1 MSSLYRCRARVGY
14 RPFRSEQLIVFD
26 ERQIQELSVDLKWEP
41 GLSQLNQDSTTTPT
55 AATNFLN
62 QSKCQVTIS
71 DPYLTGL
78 AWPALYDAASIYTA
92 STIAASNNILLPACT
107 EGQDPIADKCVKYV
121 DLNVDKNDPVNA
133 QGNFALLM
141 LSLWYDVGGTSFGT
155 DFYFRVDGFSV
166 SHGSRYPSVTIRG
179 VEARSVLFNQ
189 SLVNMAFDEGAEI
202 EKVLKDISEEMGYSV
217 SFCANTNSEPDKKR
231 LLPRSIRFKGVTP
244 DEAIKKVIDS
254 VGGNTLTLPTREYA
268 NKISMCTRGEIDQ
281 GCSVFYLGKG
291 LYESYEINGQPDL
304 TFLMLNL
311 EQGSNRNNG
320 DQYVSEAFNAS
331 SYTVQNITPERRKKA
346 LEKVKKVA
354 FPQLFEPVSPHI
366 KGAPRLTGFAWK
378 DSKPAAGQAGG
389 GITVINERLKDANL
403 FGIAPNGTTAI
414 SYLSGKVREADTA
427 NGRVIISTK
436 FFLQACDTQETK
448 KCFSRQIRQETTGLS
463 NVKVKAN
470 DVLEISQE
478 IGSSTAEKPEFTRF
492 FIEGFKNEL
501 VTLNPQ
507 IVWDWAVPEEELKDA
522 APKAAPASATN
533 VVPPAPKATSKDW
546 SANTTQKPK
555 KVLLMAG
562 HADFPSG
569 APNERALNVELVKWA
584 QRNAASYG
592 ISDFTEFYF
601 PPSSN
606 IPESDSRSQF
616 KITEQAVASGKQVI
630 EIHNDEVAGKSGVIP
645 PRGGKNIWQSDNAL
659 ASSYGAF
666 SVNHRDGLGIP
677 NRGGTILE
685 VGRMDAPTTKIFVS
699 GTPAQK
705 EALYKQ
711 LMDPTMRA
719 IAAEKARSAG
729 TAAPQQ
735 PSSESQGILLGRV
748 GGTGRS
754 SAPHVHFQFSGGPS
768 AGSEAMLTNV
778 ANKYFLIGNLPMG
791 SVDRNQG
798 YGAGRNHKG
807 IDFGFQ
813 KAGQPVY
820 AVNGASVKQVVETKC
835 TKENSL
841 SDGCGGG
848 FGNHVIVSTPEGEVL
863 IAHLAPQS
871 IPPNIAGLRSS
882 SGGGKTSPNMQAAPA
897 TQGLTLETG
906 FKGVP
911 RSLRIIPGRT
921 ILSLI
926 SDYDSWV
933 ENGGPR
939 GDDNGTDPGIWIPS
953 RFKNWFITQCKYK
966 WRDGDLRVD
975 LEGRSAWGTRDIKAP
990 TFPNY
995 LASMRNAGELKNTTD
1010 YYGYMRSLGDLH
1022 WKTEN
1027 GKDSTEELCG
1037 EAQYWSQA
1045 AAQGPDTT
1053 TPANTQGSFPA
1064 ANCQT
1069 GNPTQDAII
1078 NALYSSGLKTQ
1089 NGFAGVLANMEKES
1103 GVNFNIHNT
1112 SRAGNGCTRP
1122 ESRSRILGST
1132 AYGLVQWCGSRADA
1146 LASTYKCGRNCSLDQ
1161 QLSFLKG
1168 ELQTTYKSTVNKMNN
1183 AKTPEEAMEY
1193 FMREF
1198 EVPANP
1204 EFEVGN
1210 RSPAARS
1217 YFNKIKCN
1225 KPTP

>member
-26 ERQIQELSVDLKWEP
+26 ERQVQELSVDLKWEP
-41 GLSQLNQDSTTTPT
+41 GLSQLNQDSSTTPT

-107 EGQDPIADKCVKYV
+107 ENQDPVADKCFKYV
-121 DLNVDKNDPVNA
+121 DLEVDKDDPVNA

-141 LSLWYDVGGTSFGT
+141 LSLWYDVAGTSFGT

-189 SLVNMAFDEGAEI
+189 SLVNMTFDEGAEI

-217 SFCANTNSEPDKKR
+217 SFCANTNSEPEKKR

-304 TFLMLNL
+304 TILALNL
-311 EQGSNRNNG
+311 EQAKNSNNG
-320 DQYVSEAFNAS
+320 DQYVSEAFNAA

-346 LEKVKKVA
+346 MEKVKKVA
-354 FPQLFEPVSPHI
+354 FPKLFEPVSPHI
-366 KGAPRLTGFAWK
+366 KGAPRLTGFAWR
-378 DSKPAAGQAGG
+378 DSKPAAGAGGG
-389 GITVINERLKDANL
+389 GITVINERVKDVNL

-427 NGRVIISTK
+427 NGKVIISTK
-436 FFLQACDTQETK
+436 FFLQVCDTQDTK

-478 IGSSTAEKPEFTRF
+478 IGSSTADKPEFTRF

-507 IVWDWAVPEEELKDA
+507 IVWGWAVPEEELKDA
-522 APKAAPASATN
+522 APKTAPASGNPPAAPAPS
-533 VVPPAPKATSKDW
+533 PASG
-546 SANTTQKPK
+546 SLVIG
-555 KVLLMAG
+555 KVGSTGKSTGPHL
-562 HADFPSG
+562 HA
-569 APNERALNVELVKWA
+569 EK
-584 QRNAASYG
+584 
-592 ISDFTEFYF
+592 F
-601 PPSSN
+601 PPGQKGGRGQPITASDVDPYVSIGGTPASTWRVYSPYGPRSSG
-606 IPESDSRSQF
+606 F
-616 KITEQAVASGKQVI
+616 HSGI
-630 EIHNDEVAGKSGVIP
+630 DFSGP
-645 PRGGKNIWQSDNAL
+645 GPGGKNIN
-659 ASSYGAF
+659 
-666 SVNHRDGLGIP
+666 
-677 NRGGTILE
+677 
-685 VGRMDAPTTKIFVS
+685 
-699 GTPAQK
+699 
-705 EALYKQ
+705 
-711 LMDPTMRA
+711 
-719 IAAEKARSAG
+719 
-729 TAAPQQ
+729 
-735 PSSESQGILLGRV
+735 
-748 GGTGRS
+748 
-754 SAPHVHFQFSGGPS
+754 
-768 AGSEAMLTNV
+768 
-778 ANKYFLIGNLPMG
+778 
-791 SVDRNQG
+791 
-798 YGAGRNHKG
+798 
-807 IDFGFQ
+807 
-813 KAGQPVY
+813 GQPVTITG
-820 AVNGASVKQVVETKC
+820 GAQVI
-835 TKENSL
+835 NS
-841 SDGCGGG
+841 GRRGG
-848 FGNHVIVSTPEGEVL
+848 FGNFVEIKTPAGYDL
-863 IAHLAPQS
+863 LLAHLQDAS

-882 SGGGKTSPNMQAAPA
+882 SGGGKGSPNMQAAPA

-911 RSLRIIPGRT
+911 RTLRIIPGRT

-953 RFKNWFITQCKYK
+953 KFKNWFITQCKYK

-975 LEGRSAWGTRDIKAP
+975 LEGRSAWGARDIIVP

-995 LASMRNAGELKNTTD
+995 LASMKKDGELKNTTD

-1022 WKTEN
+1022 WKMED

-1053 TPANTQGSFPA
+1053 TPGSVQSAYPTA
-1064 ANCQT
+1064 KCQYN
-1069 GNPTQDAII
+1069 GSRYPKDRVQAII
-1078 NALYSSGLKTQ
+1078 NAARAGGINTQ
-1089 NGFAGVLANMEKES
+1089 AGFAGVVGNALIES
-1103 GVNFNIHNT
+1103 GNALSPTAEN
-1112 SRAGNGCTRP
+1112 P
-1122 ESRSRILGST
+1122 RSK
-1132 AYGLVQWCGSRADA
+1132 AYGVFQWLGVRRRGLEQYASSKGASSGSFNTQMEWFVQE
-1146 LASTYKCGRNCSLDQ
+1146 
-1161 QLSFLKG
+1161 LKG
-1168 ELQTTYKSTVNKMNN
+1168 ADFQVTFS
-1183 AKTPEEAMEY
+1183 
-1193 FMREF
+1193 
-1198 EVPANP
+1198 
-1204 EFEVGN
+1204 
-1210 RSPAARS
+1210 
-1217 YFNKIKCN
+1217 
-1225 KPTP
+1225 

>member
-26 ERQIQELSVDLKWEP
+26 ERQVQELSVDLKWEP
-41 GLSQLNQDSTTTPT
+41 GLSQLNQDSSTTPT

-107 EGQDPIADKCVKYV
+107 ENQDPVADKCFKYV
-121 DLNVDKNDPVNA
+121 DLEVDKDDPVNA

-141 LSLWYDVGGTSFGT
+141 LSLWYDVAGTSFGT

-189 SLVNMAFDEGAEI
+189 SLVNMTFDEGAEI

-217 SFCANTNSEPDKKR
+217 SFCANTNSEPEKKR

-304 TFLMLNL
+304 TILALNL
-311 EQGSNRNNG
+311 EQAKNSNNG
-320 DQYVSEAFNAS
+320 DQYVSEAFNAA

-346 LEKVKKVA
+346 MEKVKKVA

-366 KGAPRLTGFAWK
+366 KGAPRLTGFAWR
-378 DSKPAAGQAGG
+378 DSKPAAGAGGG
-389 GITVINERLKDANL
+389 GITVINERVKDVNL

-427 NGRVIISTK
+427 NGKVIISTK
-436 FFLQACDTQETK
+436 FFLQVCDTQDTK

-478 IGSSTAEKPEFTRF
+478 IGSSTADKPEFTRF

-507 IVWDWAVPEEELKDA
+507 IVWGWAVPEEELKDA
-522 APKAAPASATN
+522 APKTAPASGNPPAAPAPS
-533 VVPPAPKATSKDW
+533 PASG
-546 SANTTQKPK
+546 SLVIG
-555 KVLLMAG
+555 KVGSTGKSTGPHL
-562 HADFPSG
+562 HA
-569 APNERALNVELVKWA
+569 EK
-584 QRNAASYG
+584 
-592 ISDFTEFYF
+592 F
-601 PPSSN
+601 PPGQKGGRGQPITASDVDPYVSIGGTPASTWRVYSPYGPRSSG
-606 IPESDSRSQF
+606 F
-616 KITEQAVASGKQVI
+616 HSGI
-630 EIHNDEVAGKSGVIP
+630 DFSGP
-645 PRGGKNIWQSDNAL
+645 GPGGKNIN
-659 ASSYGAF
+659 
-666 SVNHRDGLGIP
+666 
-677 NRGGTILE
+677 
-685 VGRMDAPTTKIFVS
+685 
-699 GTPAQK
+699 
-705 EALYKQ
+705 
-711 LMDPTMRA
+711 
-719 IAAEKARSAG
+719 
-729 TAAPQQ
+729 
-735 PSSESQGILLGRV
+735 
-748 GGTGRS
+748 
-754 SAPHVHFQFSGGPS
+754 
-768 AGSEAMLTNV
+768 
-778 ANKYFLIGNLPMG
+778 
-791 SVDRNQG
+791 
-798 YGAGRNHKG
+798 
-807 IDFGFQ
+807 
-813 KAGQPVY
+813 GQPVTITG
-820 AVNGASVKQVVETKC
+820 GAQVI
-835 TKENSL
+835 NS
-841 SDGCGGG
+841 GRRGG
-848 FGNHVIVSTPEGEVL
+848 FGNFVEIKTPAGYDL
-863 IAHLAPQS
+863 LLAHLQDAS

-882 SGGGKTSPNMQAAPA
+882 SGGGKGSPNMQAAPA

-911 RSLRIIPGRT
+911 RTLRIIPGRT

-953 RFKNWFITQCKYK
+953 KFKNWFITQCKYK

-975 LEGRSAWGTRDIKAP
+975 LEGRSAWGARDIIVP

-995 LASMRNAGELKNTTD
+995 LASMKKDGELKNTTD

-1022 WKTEN
+1022 WKMED

-1053 TPANTQGSFPA
+1053 TPGSVQSAYPTA
-1064 ANCQT
+1064 KCQYN
-1069 GNPTQDAII
+1069 GSRYPKDRVQAII
-1078 NALYSSGLKTQ
+1078 NAARAGGINTQ
-1089 NGFAGVLANMEKES
+1089 AGFAGVVGNALIES
-1103 GVNFNIHNT
+1103 GNALSPTAEN
-1112 SRAGNGCTRP
+1112 P
-1122 ESRSRILGST
+1122 RSK
-1132 AYGLVQWCGSRADA
+1132 AYGVFQWLGVRRRGLEQYASSKGASSGSFNTQMEWFVQE
-1146 LASTYKCGRNCSLDQ
+1146 
-1161 QLSFLKG
+1161 LKG
-1168 ELQTTYKSTVNKMNN
+1168 ADFQVTFS
-1183 AKTPEEAMEY
+1183 
-1193 FMREF
+1193 
-1198 EVPANP
+1198 
-1204 EFEVGN
+1204 
-1210 RSPAARS
+1210 
-1217 YFNKIKCN
+1217 
-1225 KPTP
+1225 

>member
-41 GLSQLNQDSTTTPT
+41 GLAQLNQDSTTTPT

-92 STIAASNNILLPACT
+92 SNIAAANNILLPACT
-107 EGQDPIADKCVKYV
+107 EGQDPVANKCVKYV

-202 EKVLKDISEEMGYSV
+202 EKVLKDLSEEMGYSV

-231 LLPRSIRFKGVTP
+231 FLPRSIRFKGVTP

-320 DQYVSEAFNAS
+320 DQYVSEAFNAA

-354 FPQLFEPVSPHI
+354 FPQLFDPVSPHI
-366 KGAPRLTGFAWK
+366 KGVPRLTGFAWK

-389 GITVINERLKDANL
+389 GITVINERVKDVNL

-448 KCFSRQIRQETTGLS
+448 KCFSRQVRQETTGLS

-522 APKAAPASATN
+522 APKTTPASNNPPAA
-533 VVPPAPKATSKDW
+533 PPAPGSPVIGKIGDTGNSRGAHLHAEWADKRPISEADVRKYIGFGKSVTTTSPYND
-546 SANTTQKPK
+546 P
-555 KVLLMAG
+555 
-562 HADFPSG
+562 
-569 APNERALNVELVKWA
+569 
-584 QRNAASYG
+584 
-592 ISDFTEFYF
+592 
-601 PPSSN
+601 
-606 IPESDSRSQF
+606 SRS
-616 KITEQAVASGKQVI
+616 
-630 EIHNDEVAGKSGVIP
+630 
-645 PRGGKNIWQSDNAL
+645 R
-659 ASSYGAF
+659 
-666 SVNHRDGLGIP
+666 
-677 NRGGTILE
+677 
-685 VGRMDAPTTKIFVS
+685 
-699 GTPAQK
+699 
-705 EALYKQ
+705 
-711 LMDPTMRA
+711 
-719 IAAEKARSAG
+719 
-729 TAAPQQ
+729 
-735 PSSESQGILLGRV
+735 
-748 GGTGRS
+748 
-754 SAPHVHFQFSGGPS
+754 
-768 AGSEAMLTNV
+768 
-778 ANKYFLIGNLPMG
+778 
-791 SVDRNQG
+791 
-798 YGAGRNHKG
+798 HKG
-807 IDFGFQ
+807 IDLAANGDSTGVPLTLQ
-813 KAGQPVY
+813 GGATV
-820 AVNGASVKQVVETKC
+820 VNAQTGCKVGDK
-835 TKENSL
+835 
-841 SDGCGGG
+841 GCGGG
-848 FGNHVIVSTPEGEVL
+848 FGNNVLISTPEGNMVL
-863 IAHLAPQS
+863 AHLQEGS

-995 LASMRNAGELKNTTD
+995 LASMRGGGELKNTTD
-1010 YYGYMRSLGDLH
+1010 YYGYIRSLGDLH

-1045 AAQGPDTT
+1045 AAEGPDTT
-1053 TPANTQGSFPA
+1053 TPTPTNTQGSFPA
-1064 ANCQT
+1064 ANCST
-1069 GNPTQDAII
+1069 GNAAKDAVI
-1078 NALYSSGLKTQ
+1078 NALYSVGIKTP
-1089 NGFAGVLANMEKES
+1089 NAFAGVLGNFQAESAIQANRHNLPGPGS
-1103 GVNFNIHNT
+1103 GCSST
-1112 SRAGNGCTRP
+1112 SGGP
-1122 ESRSRILGST
+1122 LGST
-1132 AYGLVQWCGSRADA
+1132 GYGIAQWCGSRQ
-1146 LASTYKCGRNCSLDQ
+1146 TNIFNKCGRVSTLDCE
-1161 QLSFLKG
+1161 LSFMVG
-1168 ELQTTYKSTVNKMNN
+1168 EIRAGRDADSNLVAKMNAASSPSAAADAWN
-1183 AKTPEEAMEY
+1183 AG
-1193 FMREF
+1193 F
-1198 EVPANP
+1198 ERGPGGIQKRRDAAVAN
-1204 EFEVGN
+1204 F
-1210 RSPAARS
+1210 SQ
-1217 YFNKIKCN
+1217 IKCN
-1225 KPTP
+1225 KPT